1 MKKQNYRYVKVL
13 KLTNYDMRVL
23 VNALAYHRS
32 NQIARG
38 EDHSVTNRLIPRL
51 LDRIEAT

>member
-1 MKKQNYRYVKVL
+1 MKKHNYRYVKVL

-38 EDHSVTNRLIPRL
+38 EDHSVTNRLILRL